1 MLQAINDFIWG
12 PIMLCFFLG
21 TGGYLMLRMRFLPIR
36 RLGYAL
42 RCAFG
47 KDARNKDTRSKDAG
61 SRGIGNKEAR
71 NEHLRSTESGKSGD
85 ISPFSSLM
93 TELAATIGTGNIA
106 GVATAM
112 ILGGPGALVWMLI
125 SSFLGLST
133 KFAESMLSVKYRTY
147 NAKGE
152 VCGGPMYTLERAFPN
167 RILGRC
173 LGISFA
179 FFAVFASFG
188 MGNMAQANSIS
199 EALWHTFRIPKVQ
212 TGFWICILTI
222 LVVLGGIRAIAK
234 VANIMVPAMGI
245 FYLLG
250 AGLVIFYH
258 LDHLPSGLMMIIT
271 MAFSPKALAGG
282 VGGNLIASMN
292 QAMRWGVARGV
303 FSNEAGLGATGISAA
318 AARTADPVRQG
329 YISMTGVFFDTM
341 VICTVTGLM
350 LAASGV
356 LGTRD
361 ASGELLTG
369 TALAIAAFQTTF
381 GTFGARLLTA
391 AITLFAYATIIA
403 WAYQGE
409 KAFEYLTGKPKY
421 NIAYRFFY
429 GFAAFLGA
437 VQTLE
442 LVWSFSDIMNALM
455 AIPNLI
461 CVLALSGTVC
471 REIRGVPSGQS
482 PKSRSWH

>member
-1 MLQAINDFIWG
+1 MLQEINDFVWG
-12 PIMLCFFLG
+12 PVMLIFFLG
-21 TGGYLMLRMRFLPIR
+21 TGLYLMLRMRFLPIR

-42 RCAFG
+42 RCAMG
-47 KDARNKDTRSKDAG
+47 RDARQKKVEHSKTT
-61 SRGIGNKEAR
+61 N
-71 NEHLRSTESGKSGD
+71 HKSSDSQGD
-85 ISPFSSLM
+85 VSPFSSLM

-125 SSFLGLST
+125 SSFLGLAT

-152 VCGGPMYTLERAFPN
+152 VCGGPMYTLERAFPYKK
-167 RILGRC
+167 IGKLLGTA
-173 LGISFA
+173 FA
-179 FFAVFASFG
+179 VFAVFASFG

-199 EALWHTFRIPKVQ
+199 EALWHTFQIPRAR
-212 TGFWICILTI
+212 TGLFLCILTI

-250 AGLVIFYH
+250 AGLVILFH
-258 LDHLPSGLMMIIT
+258 LENVPSGLYMIVT
-271 MAFSPKALAGG
+271 MAFSPRALAGG
-282 VGGNLIASMN
+282 VGGNLIGSMS
-292 QAMRWGVARGV
+292 QSMRWGVARGV
-303 FSNEAGLGATGISAA
+303 FSNEAGLGATGNSAA

-356 LGTRD
+356 LGMKD
-361 ASGELLTG
+361 ESGTLVTG
-369 TALAIAAFQTTF
+369 TALAIAAFGTTF
-381 GTFGARLLTA
+381 GTLGAGLLTVA
-391 AITLFAYATIIA
+391 VTLFAYATIIA

-409 KAFEYLTGKPKY
+409 KAFEYLTRKPSF
-421 NIAYRFFY
+421 NITYRFVY
-429 GFAAFLGA
+429 ALVAFLGA
-437 VQTLE
+437 VWTLDV
-442 LVWSFSDIMNALM
+442 VWNFSDIMNALM
-455 AIPNLI
+455 AVPNLI
-461 CVLALSGTVC
+461 CILALSGTAC
-471 REIRGVPSGQS
+471 KEIRRYERASTQKVGE
-482 PKSRSWH
+482 